1 MNPILLHLRRHGLFY
16 VALIL
21 FSIFYFSGLPQVPYH
36 PDESTQIWMSED
48 YTQTVTNIRNLI
60 WSGQSPINARIR
72 YRLIDAPITRLMIGF
87 GRSLS
92 HMSAT
97 RNDWNWGRSWDF
109 NVQMGALPDPA
120 LLTRA
125 RLSVAWLFPI
135 GLALFYHTAQRLRSR
150 RFAWLCAALLAFNAL
165 TLLHTRRAM
174 AESALL
180 FGLFVFFFAL
190 TIRPNLRPFLL
201 AAAAAFALCAKQ
213 STAPL
218 IVAGAV
224 LILLDPQLP
233 WRRRLLSLAAF
244 LGIVA
249 LVFAALNPVFWG
261 SPLQAANASW
271 RFRTDLVSIQRAQ
284 IQNISPD
291 LAINSY
297 SDRIA
302 TMLAQLYF
310 SVPAVA
316 DVATY
321 VRSTQAA
328 SDLYFSNPLHILFRS
343 FLAGIIFL
351 TFSLFGLLL
360 ILRRIWKAGR
370 PLASPLFWLLFTFA
384 GLAGGLLV
392 AVSLPY
398 QRYSLP
404 VLPAV
409 LFTAAWGLD
418 EVIALLLVGYRK
430 IKTGRQAAVR

>member
-1 MNPILLHLRRHGLFY
+1 MNSLLLHLRRHGLFY
-16 VALIL
+16 LALIL
-21 FSIFYFSGLPQVPYH
+21 FSVFYFSGLPQVPYH

-48 YTQTVTNIRNLI
+48 YALTVENVRSLVCMGESLI
-60 WSGQSPINARIR
+60 DARTR

-87 GRSLS
+87 GRSLD
-92 HMSAT
+92 HMPAT

-109 NVQMGALPDPA
+109 NVQMGALPDPN
-120 LLTRA
+120 LLNRA

-150 RFAWLCAALLAFNAL
+150 RFAWLCAVLLAFNAL

-190 TIRPNLRPFLL
+190 TVRPSLRPFLL

-224 LILLDPQLP
+224 VILLDPQLP

-244 LGIVA
+244 LAIIA

-261 SPLQAANASW
+261 DPWQTANGSW
-271 RFRTDLVSIQRAQ
+271 RFRQDLVTIQRAQ
-284 IQNISPD
+284 IQAISPD

-297 SDRIA
+297 SDRVA

-310 SVPAVA
+310 SIPAVA

-328 SDLYFSNPLHILFRS
+328 SDLYFSNPLHLLFRG
-343 FLAGIIFL
+343 FPAGIIFL
-351 TFSLFGLLL
+351 TLSLFGLLL
-360 ILRRIWKAGR
+360 ILHRIWKAGR
-370 PLASPLFWLLFTFA
+370 PLASPLFWLIFTFA
-384 GLAGGLLV
+384 GLTGGLLV

-404 VLPAV
+404 VLPAALV
-409 LFTAAWGLD
+409 TAAWGLD
-418 EVIALLLVGYRK
+418 EIISLLAAGYRK

>member
-1 MNPILLHLRRHGLFY
+1 MNAFLLHLRRHGLFY
-16 VALIL
+16 LGLIL
-21 FSIFYFSGLPQVPYH
+21 LSVFYFLGLPQVPYH

-48 YTQTVTNIRNLI
+48 YTQTVENVRDLV
-60 WSGQSPINARIR
+60 WSGKSSIDARTR
-72 YRLIDAPITRLMIGF
+72 YRLIDAPITRLLIGF

-92 HMSAT
+92 NMPAT

-109 NVQMGALPDPA
+109 NVQMGALPDSV
-120 LLTRA
+120 LLNRA
-125 RLSVAWLFPI
+125 RFSVAWLFPI
-135 GLALFYHTAQRLRSR
+135 GLLLFYHTAYRLRSR
-150 RFAWLCAALLAFNAL
+150 RFAWLCAVLLASNAL
-165 TLLHTRRAM
+165 ILLHTRRAM

-180 FGLFVFFFAL
+180 FGLLVFFFAL
-190 TIRPNLRPFLL
+190 TLRPSLRPFLL

-249 LVFAALNPVFWG
+249 LVFMALNPVFWG
-261 SPLQAANASW
+261 SPWQAGVGSW
-271 RFRTDLVSIQRAQ
+271 RFRQDLVTIQRAQ
-284 IQNISPD
+284 IQAVSPD
-291 LAINSY
+291 LAVNSY

-302 TMLAQLYF
+302 MMLAQLYF

-328 SDLYFSNPLHILFRS
+328 SDLYFSNPLHILFRG
-343 FLAGIIFL
+343 FPAGILFL
-351 TFSLFGLLL
+351 TLSLFGLLL
-360 ILRRIWKAGR
+360 ILRRIWKTGR
-370 PLASPLFWLLFTFA
+370 PLASPLFWLIFTFA

-404 VLPAV
+404 VLPAA

-418 EVIALLLVGYRK
+418 EILTLLAAGFRK
-430 IKTGRQAAVR
+430 IKTGRQTAVR